1 MSKVIAESASKEVP
15 EEMEY
20 GTHTLVMTTNNLCN
34 LECGHC
40 YLQYDNHDSPFISNE
55 LIDAAVNSSVKHLAL
70 VGKEAFVNGK
80 SAEITKRITES
91 ALSRGKT
98 VSIISN
104 GINLPNYLTRDF
116 PKPTFVDISFDG
128 GPESY
133 KITRHNKTGR
143 DFYPMAFTGAKRVL
157 DLGIPLSVLHTIH
170 SRNIGHLDDLMTP
183 VLELDGLQRA
193 MFSPYI
199 TTQNDGV
206 NDVNGLTIEKTI
218 EELSQTTRFMDYK
231 NSHLFL
237 DTFTSPRIEEKIDR
251 LSHKYGMNEKIIIIP
266 KEVLA
271 QIMRLNYD
279 GKVLTPQESVHTSLY
294 NRLGYNFNPKTEKL
308 DEVLERIRRRNVGK
322 MFSISN
328 SEDSQLNQTGGI

>member
-1 MSKVIAESASKEVP
+1 MSGVMAGSASKDVP
-15 EEMEY
+15 EY

-40 YLQYDNHDSPFISNE
+40 YLQYDSKGSPLISNE

-70 VGKEAFVNGK
+70 VGKEAFVNGR

-91 ALSRGKT
+91 ALSKGKT

-133 KITRHNKTGR
+133 KITRHNKTGK
-143 DFYPMAFTGAKRVL
+143 DFYSMAFAGAKRVL

-170 SRNIGHLDDLMTP
+170 SKNIGHLDDLMTP

-251 LSHKYGMNEKIIIIP
+251 LSHKYGMNEKTIVIP

-271 QIMRLNYD
+271 QIMRLNYN

-294 NRLGYNFNPKTEKL
+294 NGLGYNFSPKTEKL
-308 DEVLERIRRRNVGK
+308 DDVLERIRRRNVREI
-322 MFSISN
+322 FSSSN
-328 SEDSQLNQTGGI
+328 GEGSQLNQTGGI